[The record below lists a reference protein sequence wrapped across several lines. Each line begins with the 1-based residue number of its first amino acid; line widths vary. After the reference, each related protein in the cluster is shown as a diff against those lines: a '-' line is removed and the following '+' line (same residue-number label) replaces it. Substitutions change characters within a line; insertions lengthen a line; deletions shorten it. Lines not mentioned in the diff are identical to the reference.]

1 MSSSDKLEGSLFP
14 IVPQSIGRYD
24 VAKKVERT
32 HMIIETGM
40 FTSSL
45 ISSPTYLPPQWSS
58 AVHPE
63 GKLYFYRNS
72 ALKMVTEAYLYNP
85 EVWQAICSWAK
96 EFERRFEEKGFV
108 YGETIEAFLQL
119 SGDDCNYYIVDRD
132 TQTVFWLEDCDTSN
146 LGLLPV
152 VSSSNLKM
160 LLEAQFWTHTENFS
174 MHFGG
179 LPQKSIDDL
188 ILVIS
193 HALADNI
200 TSSLSTFPF
209 DTATCQKFLDLLTSS
224 RDRIHDGH
232 TVTFVARIWG
242 MIMYN
247 RYETHY
253 GQEQARL
260 SRDNSILIDDDT
272 ELEWTKPI
280 FSLASFRSA
289 DLYMKR
295 LNTIFNDRF
304 LYTIDWDSFMK
315 QCISDWTRT
324 GIMSSI
330 LLFLHIF
337 CFFLPVS
344 PTLAYVSGSISALS
358 IITSLLAINRHQ
370 PLDKEGAAG
379 GHDYLTAVCSPT
391 LKFQGVAFAYALPKT
406 LFILASIIFLSQWPL
421 IIYQSINL
429 VPALLCIILVSLVLA
444 AFQYATSEIPF
455 PRPTWSWRTRAEK
468 DEAHQV

>member
-1 MSSSDKLEGSLFP
+1 MPLLEKLEGSLLP
-14 IVPQSIGRYD
+14 ILPQSTGRYV
-24 VAKKVERT
+24 VAKKVERAA
-32 HMIIETGM
+32 MVIETGM
-40 FTSSL
+40 FTSSR
-45 ISSPTYLPPQWSS
+45 IPSPTYLPPQWSS

-63 GKLYFYRNS
+63 GKLYFYRS
-72 ALKMVTEAYLYNP
+72 SGLRMVTEAYLYDP
-85 EVWQAICSWAK
+85 EVCHAICSWAT
-96 EFERRFEEKGFV
+96 EIERQFEGKGFV
-108 YGETIEAFLQL
+108 CTEAIEAFLQP
-119 SGDDCNYYIVDRD
+119 SGNDCNYYIVDRD
-132 TQTVFWLEDCDTSN
+132 TQTVFWLEDCDTSD

-152 VSSSNLKM
+152 ASPFHLKM
-160 LLEAQFWTHTENFS
+160 LLEAQFWTHIENFS

-188 ILVIS
+188 ILVMS
-193 HALADNI
+193 HGLADNI
-200 TSSLSTFPF
+200 TSSLRTFPF
-209 DTATCQKFLDLLTSS
+209 DTATCQRLLDLLTSS
-224 RDRIHDGH
+224 RDCIHDGH
-232 TVTFVARIWG
+232 TVTYVARIWG

-253 GQEQARL
+253 GEEQARL
-260 SRDNSILIDDDT
+260 SRDNSILFDDDT

-289 DLYMKR
+289 DVYMKR
-295 LNTIFNDRF
+295 LNTIFVDRF
-304 LYTIDWDSFMK
+304 LYTVDWDSFMK

-344 PTLAYVSGSISALS
+344 PILAYVSGSISVLS
-358 IITSLLAINRHQ
+358 IVTSLLAINRHQ

-379 GHDYLTAVCSPT
+379 GHDYLTAICSPT

-406 LFILASIIFLSQWPL
+406 LFIWASIIFLSQWPL

-429 VPALLCIILVSLVLA
+429 VPALLCIILVSLVLV
-444 AFQYATSEIPF
+444 AFQYATSETPF